1 MRFCLDFFFFFL
13 PGGGQAVRLGRPD
26 VRRVPGGTLWRQ
38 VRPLLLCQRHLPAV
52 LLRVL
57 LGQHPLTSRPRVS
70 QATGEGRGR
79 PPSTRVLPLELREL
93 VESKSQPCLTPRP
106 SSPVNPRQPAP
117 KKSSCSLGQRWN
129 PPPQSPIHPPCIPQT
144 PHDKKKAEVIPSNTW
159 DFLHSTQL

>member
-1 MRFCLDFFFFFL
+1 MRFCFDFFFFFL

-26 VRRVPGGTLWRQ
+26 VRRVPGGTLWGQ

-117 KKSSCSLGQRWN
+117 KKILLQPGTALEPSS
-129 PPPQSPIHPPCIPQT
+129 PKPHPST
-144 PHDKKKAEVIPSNTW
+144 LHLTNT
-159 DFLHSTQL
+159 S